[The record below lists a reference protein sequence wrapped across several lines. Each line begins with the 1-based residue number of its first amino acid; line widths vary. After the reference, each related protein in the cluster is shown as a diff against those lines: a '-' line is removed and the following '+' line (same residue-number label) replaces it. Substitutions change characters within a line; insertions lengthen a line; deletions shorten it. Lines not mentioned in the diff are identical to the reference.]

1 MAQRELISVP
11 TLTGHGIGNIKAHN
25 LRAVLLTLL
34 HQGPTS
40 RVRLAQLTGLSST
53 TITNLIAELLEQGI
67 VAETGKEGSV
77 AAAAPDSQNGN
88 GHTGAAR
95 TGAGRPPTLV
105 GIVPSARCA
114 AGLHFGV
121 DTIRVG
127 VTDLFGNLLSFR
139 VLPHPPDLSPARLL
153 DQAAAEIQEAIAK
166 ACISRTALVGVGV
179 GASGL
184 VDPATG
190 VNVVAP
196 NLGWHD
202 VPIREI
208 LARRLK
214 MPVFVDNNVRAMA
227 LAEAMFGAGRGVST
241 LAFVYSRVG
250 VGAGFVV
257 GGDVYRGSR
266 AGAGEIG
273 HTTMIPA
280 GGARCRCGNTG
291 CLEMLVSEPEIVR
304 QAQVLAARAPD
315 SLLARELTTDDGRR
329 TMDEPAS
336 AMVVGRRSSVV
347 GADFADEA
355 LDAPIERVFAA
366 ARGGDRETLAMLDER
381 AFYMGTALANIVNL
395 INPDMIILGGLF
407 AAGADLMLPRIEET
421 MRRRAFAGLG
431 DAVTL
436 RVTSFGRRVG
446 AVGAAALA
454 LDAFFYRQEAG

>member
-1 MAQRELISVP
+1 M
-11 TLTGHGIGNIKAHN
+11 
-25 LRAVLLTLL
+25 
-34 HQGPTS
+34 
-40 RVRLAQLTGLSST
+40 
-53 TITNLIAELLEQGI
+53 
-67 VAETGKEGSV
+67 
-77 AAAAPDSQNGN
+77 
-88 GHTGAAR
+88 
-95 TGAGRPPTLV
+95 
-105 GIVPSARCA
+105 
-114 AGLHFGV
+114 
-121 DTIRVG
+121 
-127 VTDLFGNLLSFR
+127 
-139 VLPHPPDLSPARLL
+139 
-153 DQAAAEIQEAIAK
+153 
-166 ACISRTALVGVGV
+166 GVGV

-257 GGDVYRGSR
+257 AGDVYRGSR

-347 GADFADEA
+347 GADFADES

-366 ARGGDRETLAMLDER
+366 ARW
-381 AFYMGTALANIVNL
+381 
-395 INPDMIILGGLF
+395 
-407 AAGADLMLPRIEET
+407 
-421 MRRRAFAGLG
+421 RR
-431 DAVTL
+431 
-436 RVTSFGRRVG
+436 S
-446 AVGAAALA
+446 
-454 LDAFFYRQEAG
+454 

>member
-53 TITNLIAELLEQGI
+53 TITNLIAELSDQGI
-67 VAETGKEGSV
+67 VAETGKEGP
-77 AAAAPDSQNGN
+77 AADSRNGN

-95 TGAGRPPTLV
+95 ARSDRPGAGRPPTLV
-105 GIVPSARCA
+105 GIVPAARCA

-127 VTDLFGNLLSFR
+127 VTDLFGNLLCYR
-139 VLPHPPDLSPARLL
+139 VLPHPPDLSPTRLL
-153 DQAAAEIQEAIAK
+153 DQAAAEIEDAIAQ
-166 ACISRTALVGVGV
+166 ACVSRTALVGIGV

-184 VDPATG
+184 VDPETG

-202 VPIREI
+202 VPIRDI

-214 MPVFVDNNVRAMA
+214 VPVFVDNNVRAMA

-315 SLLARELTTDDGRR
+315 SLLAHELAATDRL
-329 TMDEPAS
+329 PADDDDPAASES
-336 AMVVGRRSSVV
+336 A
-347 GADFADEA
+347 A
-355 LDAPIERVFAA
+355 DAPIERVFAA

-381 AFYMGTALANIVNL
+381 AFYMGTALANLVNL
-395 INPDMIILGGLF
+395 VNPDMIILGGLF

-431 DAVTL
+431 DAVSL
-436 RVTSFGRRVG
+436 CVTTFGRKVG

-454 LDAFFYRQEAG
+454 LDAFFYRQETG

>member
-53 TITNLIAELLEQGI
+53 TITNLIADLLDQGI
-67 VAETGKEGSV
+67 VAETGKEGFV
-77 AAAAPDSQNGN
+77 AASATDSQNGN

-127 VTDLFGNLLSFR
+127 VTDLFGNLLCYR
-139 VLPHPPDLSPARLL
+139 VLPHPPDLSPNKLL
-153 DQAAAEIQEAIAK
+153 EQAAAEIEDAIAT
-166 ACISRTALVGVGV
+166 ACVNPAVLVGVGV

-184 VDPATG
+184 VDPEIG

-214 MPVFVDNNVRAMA
+214 VPVFVDNNVRAMA
-227 LAEAMFGAGRGVST
+227 LAEAMFGAGRGVNT

-280 GGARCRCGNTG
+280 GGAPCRCGNTG
-291 CLEMLVSEPEIVR
+291 CLETLVSEPEIVR

-315 SLLARELTTDDGRR
+315 SLLAVELTTDERQK
-329 TMDEPAS
+329 TKDEPS
-336 AMVVGRRSSVV
+336 SGSFVLRPSSFVGEF
-347 GADFADEA
+347 GADEA

>member
-53 TITNLIAELLEQGI
+53 TITNLIAELLDQGI
-67 VAETGKEGSV
+67 VAETGKEGFV
-77 AAAAPDSQNGN
+77 AAAATDSQNGN

-127 VTDLFGNLLSFR
+127 VTDLFGNLLCYR
-139 VLPHPPDLSPARLL
+139 VLPHPPDLSPAKLL
-153 DQAAAEIQEAIAK
+153 DQAAAEIEDAIAK
-166 ACISRTALVGVGV
+166 AASAGPLLVGVGV

-202 VPIREI
+202 VPIRDI
-208 LARRLK
+208 LARRLNV
-214 MPVFVDNNVRAMA
+214 PVFVDNNVRAMA

-280 GGARCRCGNTG
+280 GGAP
-291 CLEMLVSEPEIVR
+291 VPVR
-304 QAQVLAARAPD
+304 QHRLPGDAGFRAGDRAPG
-315 SLLARELTTDDGRR
+315 AG
-329 TMDEPAS
+329 
-336 AMVVGRRSSVV
+336 VGRRVR
-347 GADFADEA
+347 
-355 LDAPIERVFAA
+355 PIRCW
-366 ARGGDRETLAMLDER
+366 RW
-381 AFYMGTALANIVNL
+381 N
-395 INPDMIILGGLF
+395 
-407 AAGADLMLPRIEET
+407 
-421 MRRRAFAGLG
+421 
-431 DAVTL
+431 
-436 RVTSFGRRVG
+436 
-446 AVGAAALA
+446 
-454 LDAFFYRQEAG
+454 

>member
-34 HQGPTS
+34 HQGATS

-53 TITNLIAELLEQGI
+53 TITNLIAELCAQGI
-67 VAETGKEGSV
+67 VAETGKDV
-77 AAAAPDSQNGN
+77 AAGAGVADPRDGN
-88 GHTGAAR
+88 GR
-95 TGAGRPPTLV
+95 SGAGRPPTLV

-127 VTDLFGNLLSFR
+127 VTDLFGRLLCYR
-139 VLPHPPDLSPARLL
+139 VLPHPPDLSPIKLL
-153 DQAAAEIQEAIAK
+153 DQAAAQIQDAIAQ
-166 ACISRTALVGVGV
+166 ACVGQGALVGVGV

-184 VDPATG
+184 VDPETG

-208 LARRLK
+208 LTRQLK
-214 MPVFVDNNVRAMA
+214 APVFVDNNVRAMA

-280 GGARCRCGNTG
+280 GGAPCRCGNTG

-315 SLLARELTTDDGRR
+315 SLLARELTAEDRPPAPGDDL
-329 TMDEPAS
+329 DAS
-336 AMVVGRRSSVV
+336 ESA
-347 GADFADEA
+347 A
-355 LDAPIERVFAA
+355 DAPIERVFAA
-366 ARGGDRETLAMLDER
+366 ARGGDRETLVMLDER
-381 AFYMGTALANIVNL
+381 AFYMGTALANLVNL
-395 INPDMIILGGLF
+395 VNPDMIILGGLF

-431 DAVTL
+431 DEVAL
-436 RVTSFGRRVG
+436 CVTSFGRRVG

-454 LDAFFYRQEAG
+454 LDAFFYRQEVAA

>member
-1 MAQRELISVP
+1 M
-11 TLTGHGIGNIKAHN
+11 
-25 LRAVLLTLL
+25 
-34 HQGPTS
+34 
-40 RVRLAQLTGLSST
+40 AQLTGLSST
-53 TITNLIAELLEQGI
+53 TITNLIAELLDQGI
-67 VAETGKEGSV
+67 VAETGKAGPAPTGAV
-77 AAAAPDSQNGN
+77 AAVSASAGSAASKNGN
-88 GHTGAAR
+88 GRIDAAR
-95 TGAGRPPTLV
+95 TGAGRPATLV

-127 VTDLFGNLLSFR
+127 VTDLFGNLLYYR
-139 VLPHPPDLSPARLL
+139 VLPHPPDLSPAKLL
-153 DQAAAEIQEAIAK
+153 DQAAAEIEDAIAE
-166 ACISRTALVGVGV
+166 ACVSRTALVGIGV

-214 MPVFVDNNVRAMA
+214 VPVFVDNNVRAMA

-366 ARGGDRETLAMLDER
+366 ARGGDRETLVMLDER
-381 AFYMGTALANIVNL
+381 AFYMGTALANLVNL
-395 INPDMIILGGLF
+395 VNPDMIILGGLF
-407 AAGADLMLPRIEET
+407 ATGADLMLPRIEET

>member
-1 MAQRELISVP
+1 MAQRELISVS

-34 HQGPTS
+34 QQGPTS

-67 VAETGKEGSV
+67 VAETGKEGPVPATAS
-77 AAAAPDSQNGN
+77 DSQNSN

-105 GIVPSARCA
+105 GIVPAARCA

-127 VTDLFGNLLSFR
+127 VTDLFGNLLCYR
-139 VLPHPPDLSPARLL
+139 VLLHPPDLSPARLL
-153 DQAAAEIQEAIAK
+153 DQAAAEIEEAITK
-166 ACISRTALVGVGV
+166 ACVSRTALVGVGV

-257 GGDVYRGSR
+257 AGDVYRGSR

-336 AMVVGRRSSVV
+336 AMVVG
-347 GADFADEA
+347 ADFADES

-431 DAVTL
+431 EAVTL

>member
-53 TITNLIAELLEQGI
+53 TITNLIAELLDQGI
-67 VAETGKEGSV
+67 VAETGKEGPAGAG
-77 AAAAPDSQNGN
+77 AANHRDGN
-88 GHTGAAR
+88 GR
-95 TGAGRPPTLV
+95 TGAGRPATLV

-127 VTDLFGNLLSFR
+127 VSDLFGNLLCYR

-153 DQAAAEIQEAIAK
+153 DRAADEIEDAIAQ
-166 ACISRTALVGVGV
+166 ACVSRTALVGVGV

-184 VDPATG
+184 VDPESG

-214 MPVFVDNNVRAMA
+214 VPVFVDNNVRAMA

-280 GGARCRCGNTG
+280 GGAPCRCGNTG

-304 QAQVLAARAPD
+304 QAHVLAARAPD
-315 SLLARELTTDDGRR
+315 SLLAIELTKDEGRR
-329 TMDEPAS
+329 TEDESS
-336 AMVVGRRSSVV
+336 AEIVGRLSSSVV
-347 GADFADEA
+347 GEVADEA

-381 AFYMGTALANIVNL
+381 AFYMGTALANLVNL
-395 INPDMIILGGLF
+395 VNPDMIILGGLF

-431 DAVTL
+431 DAVAL
-436 RVTSFGRRVG
+436 CVTSFGRRVG

-454 LDAFFYRQEAG
+454 LDAFFYRQETAS

>member
-1 MAQRELISVP
+1 MPSRQPASTQR
-11 TLTGHGIGNIKAHN
+11 
-25 LRAVLLTLL
+25 
-34 HQGPTS
+34 
-40 RVRLAQLTGLSST
+40 
-53 TITNLIAELLEQGI
+53 
-67 VAETGKEGSV
+67 
-77 AAAAPDSQNGN
+77 
-88 GHTGAAR
+88 
-95 TGAGRPPTLV
+95 
-105 GIVPSARCA
+105 RC
-114 AGLHFGV
+114 
-121 DTIRVG
+121 
-127 VTDLFGNLLSFR
+127 
-139 VLPHPPDLSPARLL
+139 
-153 DQAAAEIQEAIAK
+153 
-166 ACISRTALVGVGV
+166 VGVGV

-184 VDPATG
+184 VDPEIG

-208 LARRLK
+208 LARRLGV
-214 MPVFVDNNVRAMA
+214 PIFVDNNVRAMA
-227 LAEAMFGAGRGVST
+227 LAEAMFGAGRGVNT

-280 GGARCRCGNTG
+280 GGAPCRCGNTG
-291 CLEMLVSEPEIVR
+291 CLETLVSEPEIVR

-315 SLLARELTTDDGRR
+315 SLLALKLTTDERQK
-329 TMDEPAS
+329 TKDEPS
-336 AMVVGRRSSVV
+336 SGRFVLRPSSFVGEF
-347 GADFADEA
+347 GADDA

-407 AAGADLMLPRIEET
+407 AAGADLMLPHIEET

-431 DAVTL
+431 GAVTL

>member
-1 MAQRELISVP
+1 MTQHEPISAP
-11 TLTGHGIGNIKAHN
+11 TLTGRSIGNIKAHN

-34 HQGPTS
+34 HQGPAS

-53 TITNLIAELLEQGI
+53 TITNLIAELLDQGI
-67 VAETGKEGSV
+67 VAETGKAGS
-77 AAAAPDSQNGN
+77 ASPGHGGSSNGN
-88 GHTGAAR
+88 GR
-95 TGAGRPPTLV
+95 SVAGRPPTLV
-105 GIVPSARCA
+105 AIVPAARYA

-121 DTIRVG
+121 DTFRVG
-127 VTDLFGNLLSFR
+127 VTDLFGNLLAYR
-139 VLPHPPDLSPARLL
+139 ALPHLTDLSPGRLL
-153 DQAAAEIQEAIAK
+153 DEAATQIEQAV
-166 ACISRTALVGVGV
+166 ACAGVDHVGLVGVGV

-184 VDPATG
+184 VDPETG

-202 VPIREI
+202 VPIRDI
-208 LARRLK
+208 LARRLNA
-214 MPVFVDNNVRAMA
+214 PIFVDNNVRAMA

-257 GGDVYRGSR
+257 DGNVYRGSR

-280 GGARCRCGNTG
+280 GGAPCRCGNTG

-315 SLLARELTTDDGRR
+315 SLLARELMGIGGRR
-329 TMDEPAS
+329 TPDEPTPA
-336 AMVVGRRSSVV
+336 VGAGRPASVV
-347 GADFADEA
+347 DEVGSGDA

-431 DAVTL
+431 EAVAL
-436 RVTSFGRRVG
+436 HVTTFGRRVG

-454 LDAFFYRQEAG
+454 LDAFFYRQETG